1 MINVKNYTVVI
12 PCISYKDVKNCI
24 KKIREKY
31 KTIKIIVCLNNF
43 NFKKNK
49 DKNLKFILTKSK
61 SIGEKRNIAVN
72 ACKSRYLAFFDSD
85 AYPGDKWIESTYRLI
100 KKNKVGIIAGPHVD
114 PITQNDSEKLIG
126 MVKKSFLITM
136 NPRVQ
141 KSNTEKQ
148 QFVSFLPSV
157 NWILSRKLFNS
168 LKQMNKKLLRNED
181 WDFVYKMRKK
191 KIKLLYSPKTLVYHE
206 NGTFSH
212 FLTKRFKYGFYMWP
226 ILLKLN
232 FQNYFLFAPL
242 IFTIFLISFPLEFF
256 FNGYYYF
263 YLSILFIYLLT
274 VFLETLR
281 IYDKIKNFINIFVLI
296 VLGNIMP
303 GLGVFSGIINLF
315 KGK

>member
-72 ACKSRYLAFFDSD
+72 ACKSRYLAFIDSD
-85 AYPGDKWIESTYRLI
+85 AYPGDKWIESTYKLI

-157 NWILSRKLFNS
+157 NWVLTKKNFNS
-168 LKQMNKKLLRNED
+168 LKQMDKKLLRNED
-181 WDFVYKMRKK
+181 WDFVYKMKK
-191 KIKLLYSPKTLVYHE
+191 KKFKLLYSPKTLVYHK
-206 NGTFSH
+206 NGTISH
-212 FLTKRFKYGFYMWP
+212 FLSKRFKYGFYMWP
-226 ILLKLN
+226 ILLKPN
-232 FQNYFLFAPL
+232 FKNYLLFAPL
-242 IFTIFLISFPLEFF
+242 IFTTFLFSLPIDFFIEGYRYLYFLI
-256 FNGYYYF
+256 
-263 YLSILFIYLLT
+263 LSLYIL
-274 VFLETLR
+274 VAFLETLR
-281 IYDKIKNFINIFVLI
+281 IFDRMKNFFKIFALI
-296 VLGNIMP
+296 ISGNIIP
-303 GLGVFSGIINLF
+303 GLGVFFGIFNIF
-315 KGK
+315 KK